1 MNKQYLHTTLALI
14 IIFLLLVVA
23 DLVPFWMPMMG
34 ELVAVIVISVFLVF
48 WAGAILQE
56 QALDEREVALKM
68 KSGRI
73 AYLSGLAILLIALIV
88 QGISHTID
96 PWIPVSLG
104 VMVAAKLLTR
114 IYLE

>member
-1 MNKQYLHTTLALI
+1 MNKPYLHTTLAVV
-14 IIFLLLVVA
+14 IIFFLLVVA

-34 ELVAVIVISVFLVF
+34 ELVAVMIVSVGLVF
-48 WAGAILQE
+48 WAGVILQE
-56 QALDEREVALKM
+56 QAKDEREVALKM

-88 QGISHTID
+88 QGLAHDVD
-96 PWIPVSLG
+96 PWIAVSLG
-104 VMVAAKLLTR
+104 VMVAVKLVTR